1 MAKDLLKN
9 HQLVSVS
16 EAAQILGVSIDT
28 IRRWDKVGRL
38 HSQRP
43 NGKDRFFSLEELEQA
58 KFSPGLSI
66 SEAAEKLGISQSTLR
81 RLDKKGLI
89 KPDRNQAG
97 ERIYTHESVHNFLNS
112 EYFLRQKEV
121 EDEVLEPIKNPSESI
136 RKQSTYSRV
145 MGQVVTETQAQVG
158 KLKAFRNLF
167 FTSAG
172 FVIISTSL
180 LIAVLTV
187 LFLLYPEDTAKAVG
201 YQTKTQ
207 PRLAKGTDS
216 QVLGVST
223 ATKGQVLGVLLKP
236 FSNLSLEIVKLVDP
250 KAYKRAVPDK
260 IIDADFV
267 QGRQPGAT
275 EGDLAIV
282 GKIATPSVSLTLT
295 DSCDDDQILSWD
307 GSDWVCSDQ
316 TGVNSLNS
324 LT

>member
-28 IRRWDKVGRL
+28 IRRWDKAGRL

-158 KLKAFRNLF
+158 KLKAFRNLV

-180 LIAVLTV
+180 LIAVLTL

-207 PRLAKGTDS
+207 PALAKGTDS
-216 QVLGVST
+216 QVL
-223 ATKGQVLGVLLKP
+223 
-236 FSNLSLEIVKLVDP
+236 
-250 KAYKRAVPDK
+250 
-260 IIDADFV
+260 
-267 QGRQPGAT
+267 
-275 EGDLAIV
+275 
-282 GKIATPSVSLTLT
+282 
-295 DSCDDDQILSWD
+295 
-307 GSDWVCSDQ
+307 
-316 TGVNSLNS
+316 
-324 LT
+324 